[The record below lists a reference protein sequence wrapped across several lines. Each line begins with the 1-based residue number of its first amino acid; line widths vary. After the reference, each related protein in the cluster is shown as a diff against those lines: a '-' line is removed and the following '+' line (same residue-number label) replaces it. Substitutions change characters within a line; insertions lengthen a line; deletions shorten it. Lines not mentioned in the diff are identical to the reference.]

1 MLLFTSMV
9 NALLLYS
16 GRRVSIIY
24 LLGNVADVTRRVV
37 QHDSLYVSRY
47 MRAQKLCKYFY
58 DVREWYDPDAVVA
71 RATDVV
77 GSAADKLPYKD
88 PQHFATWCKTGS
100 YQLHC

>member
-1 MLLFTSMV
+1 MV
-9 NALLLYS
+9 VALLLFV

-37 QHDSLYVSRY
+37 RQDTIDASKYV
-47 MRAQKLCKYFY
+47 RAEKLCKYFY

-88 PQHFATWCKTGS
+88 PEHFATWCKTGS